1 MKFKG
6 DKKNDVNVLLVGKME
21 RNVVVKFKYVFMSEN
36 ILDLKVVDLFIV
48 NKQESL
54 NVCVVYWDLFVE
66 YVFIMFVM
74 KVDYFVL
81 YQRG

>member
-6 DKKNDVNVLLVGKME
+6 DKKNDVNVLLVGKIE

-48 NKQESL
+48 NK
-54 NVCVVYWDLFVE
+54 
-66 YVFIMFVM
+66 
-74 KVDYFVL
+74 
-81 YQRG
+81 

>member
-1 MKFKG
+1 MKFRG

-48 NKQESL
+48 NK
-54 NVCVVYWDLFVE
+54 
-66 YVFIMFVM
+66 
-74 KVDYFVL
+74 
-81 YQRG
+81 

>member
-48 NKQESL
+48 NK
-54 NVCVVYWDLFVE
+54 
-66 YVFIMFVM
+66 
-74 KVDYFVL
+74 
-81 YQRG
+81 

>member
-6 DKKNDVNVLLVGKME
+6 DKKNDINVLLVGKME

-48 NKQESL
+48 NK
-54 NVCVVYWDLFVE
+54 
-66 YVFIMFVM
+66 
-74 KVDYFVL
+74 
-81 YQRG
+81 